1 MARFGGYTTMRDMSF
16 IPESFIDDVLA
27 RTDLVE
33 LIHRQVPLKKKGK
46 EYTACCPFHQEK
58 TPSFYVNPDKQF
70 YHCFGCG
77 AHGNA
82 VSFLMDYEHRDFRGA
97 IEELA
102 TRAGMTLP
110 VSEVD
115 HRALEEQAAMLDSMS
130 FANTHFKRQL
140 RAHQEAI
147 DYLKQRG
154 VNGTTAALF
163 ELGFAPNGNQLLAHC
178 ESQPKVR
185 DELLELGLI
194 VQKDDGE
201 QYDRFRRRIMFPIR
215 DKRGQIIGFGGRI
228 LGPGEPKYLNSPES
242 RLFHKGQNLY
252 GLYEARLD
260 DARPARVIIVEGY
273 MDVVMLAQHGVR
285 NVVATM
291 GTATTDE
298 QTQSLYRFSPSLAF
312 CFDGDAAGRRAA
324 AKALHAALPHLTDG
338 RDLRFLFLPEGED
351 PDSFI
356 QAKGKS
362 AFIEQIEH
370 HSLSFDNF
378 ILQLLDQMEPGQDT
392 AAMAKKSKQGND
404 WIRAL
409 PDGALKRIT
418 QRRIN
423 EHTGVWRAQKKNQA
437 PTEPTLPRS
446 KPQSY
451 AKQTLILSIVLKHPD
466 LLQRVLEPEA
476 WFNAKIPEGFR
487 LLASQPR
494 AQWAQSATE
503 FWGDEETKT
512 ALAIEFQGIETSE
525 TAQVILHDTLIQLHR
540 SESDSASKQ
549 ASRQAL
555 ARFMAEQG
563 KNQKT

>member
-1 MARFGGYTTMRDMSF
+1 MPSMSF

-33 LIHRQVPLKKKGK
+33 LIHAQVPLKKKGK
-46 EYTACCPFHQEK
+46 EYAACCPFHQEK

-102 TRAGMTLP
+102 TRAGLALP

-115 HRALEEQAAMLDSMS
+115 HKALEEQTAMLDSMS
-130 FANTHFKRQL
+130 LANTHFKQQL
-140 RAHQEAI
+140 RAHPEAI

-154 VNGTTAALF
+154 VNGATAALF
-163 ELGFAPNGNQLLAHC
+163 ELGFAPNGNQLLALY
-178 ESQPKVR
+178 ESQPEVLG
-185 DELLELGLI
+185 ELRALGLI
-194 VQKDDGE
+194 IQKDDGG

-215 DKRGQIIGFGGRI
+215 DKRGHIIGFGGRI
-228 LGPGEPKYLNSPES
+228 LGAGDPKYLNSPES
-242 RLFHKGQNLY
+242 RLFHKGRSLY
-252 GLYEARLD
+252 GLFEARLD
-260 DARPARVIIVEGY
+260 NARPARVIIVEGY

-298 QTQSLYRFSPSLAF
+298 QAQSLYRFSPSLVF

-324 AKALHAALPHLTDG
+324 TKALHAALPHLSDG
-338 RDLRFLFLPEGED
+338 RDLRFLFLPDGED

-356 QAKGKS
+356 QAKGKP

-378 ILQLLDQMEPGQDT
+378 ILQLLDQMEPGTGT
-392 AAMAKKSKQGND
+392 AAMAKKAKLGND

-409 PDGALKRIT
+409 PEGALKRIT

-423 EHTGVWRAQKKNQA
+423 EHTGVWRAAYKKNTV
-437 PTEPTLPRS
+437 PNEPVLPRS
-446 KPQSY
+446 KPHSY

-466 LLQRVLEPEA
+466 LLAHVLNPQA
-476 WFNAKIPEGFR
+476 WFNTEVPQGFR
-487 LLASQPR
+487 LLADQPPVR
-494 AQWAQSATE
+494 WMQTATE
-503 FWGDEETKT
+503 IWGAEEIET
-512 ALAIEFQGIETSE
+512 AMSIDFKGIETAE
-525 TAQVILHDTLIQLHR
+525 TAQNILHDTLNHLR
-540 SESDSASKQ
+540 RFESDSASKQ

-563 KNQKT
+563 KPS